1 MTAIRVTWT
10 IVAVSVMT
18 AMAVTA
24 MVAVTCEAVRLAVS
38 QVAVNY
44 YLVAQIK
51 SQKEPGILLYR

>member
-24 MVAVTCEAVRLAVS
+24 IVAVTCEAARL
-38 QVAVNY
+38 AVNY

-51 SQKEPGILLYR
+51 SQKEPGRLLYR